1 MRCAMSDPIQPR
13 DRRAGLVLPASWL
26 RTMPSSR
33 VITVLVVLFALV
45 CGASVSGAWAESAH
59 DIIAA
64 ADRVR
69 NSSDPFRVTVTL
81 TEYVRSQPRDKTI
94 LVVYSKED
102 KASGQFRNL
111 VRYVEPPRDA
121 GKMALLD
128 GQNLWFYDPAAKS
141 SVRISTQQRLVGQAS
156 IGDVLTV
163 NFAIDYTGSL
173 IGDETI
179 TDADHQQRECWHLD
193 LRAAAP
199 TAVYSRAEYWVE
211 EKTFKPVKAKFWSD
225 SGRVL
230 KVLYYR
236 DFVQRLGAVRP
247 GSAVIID
254 AVDSTLVTTVRFDN
268 AVAQDIP
275 DFWYQRDYLPR
286 LRPE

>member
-1 MRCAMSDPIQPR
+1 MLKFGA
-13 DRRAGLVLPASWL
+13 ALLVLLA
-26 RTMPSSR
+26 
-33 VITVLVVLFALV
+33 FAGTA
-45 CGASVSGAWAESAH
+45 GAQSAH
-59 DIIAA
+59 DIIAG

-69 NSSDPFRVTVTL
+69 NPSEPFRTTTTL
-81 TEYVRSQPRDKTI
+81 TEYVRSQPKDQTI

-102 KASGQFRNL
+102 KVSGQFRNL

-141 SVRISTQQRLVGQAS
+141 SVRISTQQRLVGQAA

-163 NFAIDYTGSL
+163 NFAVDYNGTML
-173 IGDETI
+173 ADETI
-179 TDADHQQRECWHLD
+179 TDADRKSRDCWHMD
-193 LRAAAP
+193 LRAATP

-211 EKTFKPVKAKFWSD
+211 KGTYRPIKTKFWSD

-230 KVLYYR
+230 KALYYR
-236 DFVQRLGAVRP
+236 DFSQRLGADRP

-254 AVDSTLVTTVRFDN
+254 AVDSTLVTTVRFGDAAFQ
-268 AVAQDIP
+268 AVP
-275 DFWYQRDYLPR
+275 DFWFQRDYLPR

>member
-1 MRCAMSDPIQPR
+1 MLCAMYSNVT
-13 DRRAGLVLPASWL
+13 RRLVLTA
-26 RTMPSSR
+26 
-33 VITVLVVLFALV
+33 VALV
-45 CGASVSGAWAESAH
+45 AGTGGTRAQTAR
-59 DIIAA
+59 DIIAG
-64 ADRVR
+64 ADRIR
-69 NSSDPFRVTVTL
+69 NPEEPFRSTTVL
-81 TEYVRSQPRDKTI
+81 TEYVQGKPRDRTV
-94 LVVYSKED
+94 LTVYSKED
-102 KASGQFRNL
+102 RATGQFRNL

-163 NFAIDYTGSL
+163 NFAVDYAGTL
-173 IGDETI
+173 LGDETI
-179 TDADHQQRECWHLD
+179 TDVEHQKRDCWHLD
-193 LRAAAP
+193 LRAASP
-199 TAVYSRAEYWVE
+199 TAVYSQAEYWVE
-211 EKTFKPVKAKFWSD
+211 HGSFWPIKTKFYSE

-236 DFVQRLGAVRP
+236 GFGQRLGGIRP
-247 GSAVIID
+247 GGAVIID
-254 AVDSTLVTTVRFDN
+254 AVDATLVTTVQFEN
-268 AVAQDIP
+268 PAFQAIP

>member
-1 MRCAMSDPIQPR
+1 MYKNV
-13 DRRAGLVLPASWL
+13 RRRFLLIAIALIAGA
-26 RTMPSSR
+26 
-33 VITVLVVLFALV
+33 A
-45 CGASVSGAWAESAH
+45 GAKAQTAH
-59 DIIAA
+59 DIIAG

-69 NSSDPFRVTVTL
+69 NPGEPFRTTTAL
-81 TEYVRSQPRDKTI
+81 TEYVQGKPKDRTV
-94 LVVYSKED
+94 LTVYSKED
-102 KASGQFRNL
+102 KATGQFRNL

-156 IGDVLTV
+156 IGDVLTI
-163 NFAIDYTGSL
+163 NFAIDYTGTL
-173 IGDETI
+173 LGDETI
-179 TDADHQQRECWHLD
+179 TDAEHQTRNCWHLD
-193 LRAAAP
+193 LRAATP

-211 EKTFKPVKAKFWSD
+211 HGTFWPIKTRFYSD

-236 DFVQRLGAVRP
+236 GFTQRLGAVRP
-247 GSAVIID
+247 GGAVIID
-254 AVDSTLVTTVRFDN
+254 AVDATLVTAVQFDN
-268 AVAQDIP
+268 PAFQAIP

>member
-1 MRCAMSDPIQPR
+1 MRLLLI
-13 DRRAGLVLPASWL
+13 
-26 RTMPSSR
+26 
-33 VITVLVVLFALV
+33 ALALIA
-45 CGASVSGAWAESAH
+45 CTGAANAQTAH
-59 DIIAA
+59 DIIAG
-64 ADRVR
+64 ADKVR
-69 NSSDPFRVTVTL
+69 NPGEPFRNTTAL
-81 TEYVRSQPRDKTI
+81 TEYVQGKPKDQTV
-94 LVVYSKED
+94 LMVYSKED
-102 KASGQFRNL
+102 KTSGQFRNL

-156 IGDVLTV
+156 IGDVLTI
-163 NFAIDYTGSL
+163 NFAVDYSGTL
-173 IGDETI
+173 LGDETI
-179 TDADHQQRECWHLD
+179 TDAEHQTRNCWHLD
-193 LRAAAP
+193 LRAATP

-211 EKTFKPVKAKFWSD
+211 HGTYWPIKTKYYSD

-236 DFVQRLGAVRP
+236 GFTQRLGAVRP
-247 GSAVIID
+247 GGAVIID
-254 AVDSTLVTTVRFDN
+254 AVDSTLVTTVQFSN
-268 AVAQDIP
+268 PVFQAIP

>member
-1 MRCAMSDPIQPR
+1 MFKFGIILAAFLAFSAA
-13 DRRAGLVLPASWL
+13 AGAQ
-26 RTMPSSR
+26 
-33 VITVLVVLFALV
+33 
-45 CGASVSGAWAESAH
+45 SAH

-69 NSSDPFRVTVTL
+69 NPSEPFRLSLTL
-81 TEYVRSQPRDKTI
+81 TEYVRSQPKDQTI

-102 KASGQFRNL
+102 KATGQFRNL

-156 IGDVLTV
+156 VGDVLTV
-163 NFAIDYTGSL
+163 NFAVDYTGTMLS
-173 IGDETI
+173 DETI
-179 TDADHQQRECWHLD
+179 NDADRKSRDCWHLD
-193 LRAAAP
+193 LRAASA

-211 EKTFKPVKAKFWSD
+211 KGTFRPIKTKFWSD

-230 KVLYYR
+230 KALYYR
-236 DFVQRLGAVRP
+236 DFVQRLGGERP

-254 AVDSTLVTTVRFDN
+254 AVDSTLVTTVRFGDAAFQ
-268 AVAQDIP
+268 AVP
-275 DFWYQRDYLPR
+275 DFWFQRDYLPR

>member
-1 MRCAMSDPIQPR
+1 MRCVMS
-13 DRRAGLVLPASWL
+13 RREHCTGHPLRHKLPLVAPMIRTILLAIVISIALATGSW
-26 RTMPSSR
+26 
-33 VITVLVVLFALV
+33 AQ
-45 CGASVSGAWAESAH
+45 SAR

-64 ADRVR
+64 ADKVR
-69 NSSDPFRVTVTL
+69 NPAEPFRSTTTL
-81 TEYVRSQPRDKTI
+81 TEYVRGQPKDSTT

-141 SVRISTQQRLVGQAS
+141 SVRISAQQRLIGQAA

-163 NFAIDYTGSL
+163 NFAVDYAGTL
-173 IGDETI
+173 LGDETI
-179 TDADHQQRECWHLD
+179 SDAEKQQRNCWHLD
-193 LRAAAP
+193 LRAATP

-211 EKTFKPVKAKFWSD
+211 KGTFHPVKTKFWSD
-225 SGRVL
+225 SGRIL

-236 DFVQRLGAVRP
+236 EFVQRLGAVRP

-268 AVAQDIP
+268 PTFQDIP

>member
-1 MRCAMSDPIQPR
+1 MFKFGIILAAFLAFSAA
-13 DRRAGLVLPASWL
+13 AGAQ
-26 RTMPSSR
+26 
-33 VITVLVVLFALV
+33 
-45 CGASVSGAWAESAH
+45 SAH

-69 NSSDPFRVTVTL
+69 NPSEPFRLSLTL
-81 TEYVRSQPRDKTI
+81 TEYARSQPKDQTI

-102 KASGQFRNL
+102 KATGQFRNL

-156 IGDVLTV
+156 VGDVLTV
-163 NFAIDYTGSL
+163 NFAVDYTGTML
-173 IGDETI
+173 PDETI
-179 TDADHQQRECWHLD
+179 NDADRKSRDCWHLD
-193 LRAAAP
+193 LRAASA

-211 EKTFKPVKAKFWSD
+211 KGTFRPIKTKFWSD

-230 KVLYYR
+230 KALYYR
-236 DFVQRLGAVRP
+236 DFVQRLGGERP

-254 AVDSTLVTTVRFDN
+254 AVDSTLVTTVRFGDAAFQ
-268 AVAQDIP
+268 AVP
-275 DFWYQRDYLPR
+275 DFWFQRDYLPR

>member
-1 MRCAMSDPIQPR
+1 MRCVMYRLA
-13 DRRAGLVLPASWL
+13 
-26 RTMPSSR
+26 
-33 VITVLVVLFALV
+33 LVVLLVFA
-45 CGASVSGAWAESAH
+45 GAAHAQSAR

-64 ADRVR
+64 ADKVR
-69 NSSDPFRVTVTL
+69 NPGDPFRTTTTL
-81 TEYVRSQPRDKTI
+81 TEYIRGQPKDSTV

-141 SVRISTQQRLVGQAS
+141 SVRISPQQRLVGQAS

-163 NFAIDYTGSL
+163 NFAVDYSGTL
-173 IGDETI
+173 LGDETI
-179 TDADHQQRECWHLD
+179 TDAEKQQRNCWHLD
-193 LRAAAP
+193 LRAATP

-211 EKTFKPVKAKFWSD
+211 KGTFRPVRTKFWSD
-225 SGRVL
+225 SGRIL

-236 DFVQRLGAVRP
+236 DFVQRLGAARP

-254 AVDSTLVTTVRFDN
+254 AVDATLVTTVRFDN
-268 AVAQDIP
+268 GVFQDIP
-275 DFWYQRDYLPR
+275 DVWYQRDYLPR
-286 LRPE
+286 MRPE

>member
-1 MRCAMSDPIQPR
+1 MFKF
-13 DRRAGLVLPASWL
+13 G
-26 RTMPSSR
+26 
-33 VITVLVVLFALV
+33 TVLAALLAFSAV
-45 CGASVSGAWAESAH
+45 AEAQSAH

-69 NSSDPFRVTVTL
+69 NPSEPFRLSLTL
-81 TEYVRSQPRDKTI
+81 TEYVRSQPKDQTI

-102 KASGQFRNL
+102 KATGQFRNL

-156 IGDVLTV
+156 VGDVLTV
-163 NFAIDYTGSL
+163 NFAVDYTGTML
-173 IGDETI
+173 PDETI
-179 TDADHQQRECWHLD
+179 SDADRKSRDCWHLD
-193 LRAAAP
+193 LRAASA

-211 EKTFKPVKAKFWSD
+211 KKTFRPIKTKFWSD

-230 KVLYYR
+230 KALYYR
-236 DFVQRLGAVRP
+236 DFVQRLGGERP

-254 AVDSTLVTTVRFDN
+254 AVDSTLVTTVRFGDGAFQ
-268 AVAQDIP
+268 AVP
-275 DFWYQRDYLPR
+275 DFWFQRDYLPR

>member
-1 MRCAMSDPIQPR
+1 VNGGPI
-13 DRRAGLVLPASWL
+13 RRGQLASGLLSTLRYRSVIVRIVLIA
-26 RTMPSSR
+26 
-33 VITVLVVLFALV
+33 ALV
-45 CGASVSGAWAESAH
+45 SCCAVAARAQSPH

-69 NSSDPFRVTVTL
+69 NPADPFRVAVTL
-81 TEYVRSQPRDKTI
+81 TEYVSGQPKDQTV
-94 LVVYSKED
+94 LMVYSKED
-102 KASGQFRNL
+102 KTSGQFRNL
-111 VRYVEPPRDA
+111 VRYLEPPRDA

-163 NFAIDYTGSL
+163 NFAVDYTGSL
-173 IGDETI
+173 LGSETI
-179 TDADHQQRECWHLD
+179 ADADKQQRDCWHLD
-193 LRAAAP
+193 LRAATP

-211 EKTFKPVKAKFWSD
+211 KGSFRPIRTRFYSD

-236 DFVQRLGAVRP
+236 DFTQRLGATRP
-247 GSAVIID
+247 AGAAIID
-254 AVDSTLVTTVRFDN
+254 AVDSTLVTTVRFAN
-268 AVAQDIP
+268 SAFQQIP

>member
-1 MRCAMSDPIQPR
+1 MRCVMFRIVLIIALALGF
-13 DRRAGLVLPASWL
+13 AG
-26 RTMPSSR
+26 
-33 VITVLVVLFALV
+33 
-45 CGASVSGAWAESAH
+45 GAQAQSAQE
-59 DIIAA
+59 IIAA
-64 ADRVR
+64 ADKVR
-69 NSSDPFRVTVTL
+69 NPSEPFRSTSTL
-81 TEYVRSQPRDKTI
+81 TEYVRGQPKDSTI

-102 KASGQFRNL
+102 RATGQFRNL
-111 VRYVEPPRDA
+111 VRYVDPPRDA

-163 NFAIDYTGSL
+163 NFAVDYTGSL
-173 IGDETI
+173 LGSETI
-179 TDADHQQRECWHLD
+179 TDAEKQQRDCWHLD
-193 LRAAAP
+193 LRAATP

-211 EKTFKPVKAKFWSD
+211 KGTFRPVRSKFWSD

-236 DFVQRLGAVRP
+236 NFYERLGGLRP

-254 AVDSTLVTTVRFDN
+254 AVDSTLVTTVQFGD
-268 AVAQDIP
+268 AKFQDIP